1 MGIITVTC
9 KNAERGGQM
18 QYKKSVFQSLAMVTQ
33 LGLCVLT
40 PVFLCIFIGYQI
52 DSHFGTK
59 ILVPMLILGVLA
71 GGRSAWQMAKATLE
85 QEKKEDEKIRRER
98 MSRST
103 RTGVSKPKQP
113 SRIRKDGQAAERIE
127 GEADKN
133 GMAK

>member
-1 MGIITVTC
+1 
-9 KNAERGGQM
+9 
-18 QYKKSVFQSLAMVTQ
+18 MVTQ